1 MSPLTPEEQANRP
14 WGLDEI
20 MSYLQIGR
28 NTALGLL
35 QSGQIRGRKVGR
47 AWRTTRAA
55 VDAFLMEGG
64 GSDHKE

>member
-14 WGLDEI
+14 WGLEQVMD
-20 MSYLQIGR
+20 YLQIGR
-28 NTALGLL
+28 NTALGLF
-35 QSGQIRGRKVGR
+35 QSGKLKGRKVGR

-64 GSDHKE
+64 GSGHKE